1 MLLHEPAIVVLVL
14 LADDQLNL
22 CEFVHQ
28 KLSLVEVLDED
39 LDCLV
44 PDPLIRLLCEDQVE
58 EELVELIFVIVLF
71 LPPLRLTSVLFISFI
86 VFAATFT
93 ITFIR
98 SARPL
103 SSGFLDLIA
112 SIINLWLFLPIITL
126 LVICESY
133 LPDL

>member
-44 PDPLIRLLCEDQVE
+44 PDPLVRLLREDQVE
-58 EELVELIFVIVLF
+58 EELVEFIFVIVLF
-71 LPPLRLTSVLFISFI
+71 LPPLRLTSVLFIAFI
-86 VFAATFT
+86 VFAASTLA
-93 ITFIR
+93 FIR

-112 SIINLWLFLPIITL
+112 SIINLWLFLSIITL
-126 LVICESY
+126 VVICESY
-133 LPDL
+133 LSNL

>member
-71 LPPLRLTSVLFISFI
+71 LPPLRLTSVLFIAFI
-86 VFAATFT
+86 VFATFT
-93 ITFIR
+93 VSFIR

-112 SIINLWLFLPIITL
+112 SIINLWLFFSIITL
-126 LVICESY
+126 LVICKSY